1 MFKQRSSTGA
11 VCALFLIFESSPLTA
26 QDRQEDRFSNDW
38 TSEFVPSSHAE
49 LRNANSEYALFA
61 RHRPKFAVSLEQ
73 NLSGSHCKIGCDVFL
88 GTGCMKI
95 SISADD
101 ILLVTDKPNLIA
113 CKMTPIKETFI
124 DFSVHRGEFICL
136 QDHDNDSIF
145 DSIFMINIRPTDYD
159 YGRTR
164 GKVPRNK
171 TELIGVRY
179 TSLNVD
185 KFEPHESFA
194 RIRLP
199 DRGSDK
205 VGVEYELRYQ
215 GRTIVS
221 FGQAGGFNVARQDL
235 VSKGSLS
242 FFEKFQEF
250 SANGKL
256 WLF

>member
-1 MFKQRSSTGA
+1 
-11 VCALFLIFESSPLTA
+11 
-26 QDRQEDRFSNDW
+26 
-38 TSEFVPSSHAE
+38 
-49 LRNANSEYALFA
+49 
-61 RHRPKFAVSLEQ
+61 
-73 NLSGSHCKIGCDVFL
+73 
-88 GTGCMKI
+88 
-95 SISADD
+95 
-101 ILLVTDKPNLIA
+101 
-113 CKMTPIKETFI
+113 
-124 DFSVHRGEFICL
+124 
-136 QDHDNDSIF
+136 
-145 DSIFMINIRPTDYD
+145 MINIRPTDYD
-159 YGRTR
+159 YGRIR

-185 KFEPHESFA
+185 TFEPHESFA